1 MFNSSDY
8 RCFTK
13 FFEFLSKKIRNF
25 KVKYSEVWKMGKNIK
40 LVIVIP
46 AFNEEEMLNITIEKI
61 SGVVQGLI
69 DANKIAYDSKILLVN
84 DGSTDN
90 TWQIIK
96 DTSKINE
103 KVTGISF
110 SRNYGHQNA
119 LLAGIQTA
127 SDADAI
133 ISVDADLQDDI
144 NVIPDMVDAYL
155 DGNEVVYG
163 VRNNRDTDSFFKRT
177 SAMMFYKLMN
187 LFGANTVQ
195 NHADYRLLGRK
206 AINAL
211 LQYKERNLFLRGIV
225 PQVGF
230 KSTKVY
236 YKRAERVAGESKY
249 PLKKMIKFAMDGIT
263 SFSTVPLRLILWTG
277 FMSVLIAIALGII
290 TIVQHINGATLRG
303 WSSIMLSIWFIGGV
317 QLISIGIIGEYLGK
331 VFIESKHRPLF
342 QIDENLYND

>member
-1 MFNSSDY
+1 
-8 RCFTK
+8 
-13 FFEFLSKKIRNF
+13 
-25 KVKYSEVWKMGKNIK
+25 MGKNIK